1 MLGCEGPWL
10 LKSTDKK
17 DKSFLTPVENAD
29 LRLTEDYLLA
39 HQKWK
44 KKESFLEQRLSPFSD
59 VTLDEKTR
67 AIFQEALDTGK
78 TQLVANPETL
88 FSQLRHHPSRV
99 STKGEMY
106 ETLSQLAKR
115 FQFPVQIVAKIHNV
129 MATNAYSPGCFL
141 TSSYVNHSCKHNA
154 IALWDSKSL
163 SFARLNKMGQR
174 VQVEIDC
181 PKCHFQ
187 DPEKNRLHFMLIQP
201 LKKGEPITINYFSMH
216 PRFVKKSML
225 DKTHCNLTLPL
236 CELIPNKKRRK
247 AELYSRF
254 GFFCQ
259 CPCCV

>member
-1 MLGCEGPWL
+1 MDYQIVEQKGERGWEAARDLPQESLLGCEGPWL

-88 FSQLRHHPSRV
+88 FSQLRHHPSRM

-174 VQVEIDC
+174 ALKWRSIVQNVIF
-181 PKCHFQ
+181 K
-187 DPEKNRLHFMLIQP
+187 IQKRTDST
-201 LKKGEPITINYFSMH
+201 LCLS
-216 PRFVKKSML
+216 
-225 DKTHCNLTLPL
+225 NL
-236 CELIPNKKRRK
+236 
-247 AELYSRF
+247 
-254 GFFCQ
+254 
-259 CPCCV
+259 